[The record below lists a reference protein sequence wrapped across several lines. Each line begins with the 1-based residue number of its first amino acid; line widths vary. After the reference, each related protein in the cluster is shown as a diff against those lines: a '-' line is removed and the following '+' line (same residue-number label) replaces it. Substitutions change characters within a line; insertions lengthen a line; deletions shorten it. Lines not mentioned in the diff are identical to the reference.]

1 MKKVILILVL
11 GLLFTN
17 AANSAKVNCSNGE
30 CEFNYSVHYNW
41 ANTSC
46 YETIFNEE
54 VKTNVSNFTIV
65 KTGQLCQV
73 FESK

>member
-1 MKKVILILVL
+1 MKKLLGIVIIVL
-11 GLLFTN
+11 LWSSVV
-17 AANSAKVNCSNGE
+17 NSAKVNCSGGE
-30 CEFNYSVHYNW
+30 CEFTYSVHYEW

-54 VKTNVSNFTIV
+54 VETSVSNFTIV
-65 KTGQLCQV
+65 KTGQQCQV

>member
-1 MKKVILILVL
+1 MALS
-11 GLLFTN
+11 LLLCN

-30 CEFNYSVHYNW
+30 CEFSYSVHYEW

-54 VKTNVSNFTIV
+54 VETSVSNFTIV
-65 KTGQLCQV
+65 KTGQKCQIFSTV
-73 FESK
+73 FKPAL